1 MYYQLDDGTSIPN
14 AIISL
19 QQDPV
24 TASGY
29 PLSATPYSIS
39 SIGAPYETT
48 HINSLG
54 TPYMCSNNESLILAL
69 VNTNPA

>member
-1 MYYQLDDGTSIPN
+1 MYYKLENGPAIPN
-14 AIISL
+14 AIIEL
-19 QQDPV
+19 YQDPV

-48 HINSLG
+48 HSSG
-54 TPYMCSNNESLILAL
+54 TYTCSNNESLILAL
-69 VNTNPA
+69 VNTDPGST